1 MSFGNNLSEIKE
13 LGAAPRFADRI
24 ARIRRGRKLLLDFQD
39 FFFLQRAEIF
49 DLFGL

>member
-1 MSFGNNLSEIKE
+1 MSFGHNLSEIKE
-13 LGAAPRFADRI
+13 LGAGPRFANRI
-24 ARIRRGRKLLLDFQD
+24 ARIRRGTKLLFHFQD